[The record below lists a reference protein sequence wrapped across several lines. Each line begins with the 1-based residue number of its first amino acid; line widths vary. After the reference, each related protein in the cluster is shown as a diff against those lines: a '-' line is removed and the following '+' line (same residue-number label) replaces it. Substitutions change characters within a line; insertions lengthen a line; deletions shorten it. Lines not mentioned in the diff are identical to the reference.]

1 MLKTLINA
9 ETGEVV
15 YLDSADKTE
24 DTPASQEVLD
34 TMAEQITTLQ
44 NNDSQLGDQVQGIQ
58 GTVNTLSQTAVTLT
72 GAQTVDGK
80 TLTNSAIK
88 DTFRLEGDTSIG
100 QSLDISFIG
109 GTAQL
114 ATNNGL
120 DILADTNFLVPPS
133 VENPVSYSLAVSN
146 NLITKQQVAEALSN
160 VTGAHFDKWVIMG
173 TPQPVT
179 LDTSLKKITF
189 PTTTRF
195 PSLPPESMEL
205 NQEGN
210 GLIFKKPGLI
220 HVKRNVSLGGSN
232 INNLYYQARI
242 NDQTLEPLQTQAV
255 SISENTMSFSIEFY
269 WQVTANQEFSIWGNC
284 LSGEMSLNYKGV
296 CMLFEYL

>member
-24 DTPASQEVLD
+24 DTPASQEVLE

-44 NNDSQLGDQVQGIQ
+44 NNDSELGDQVQGIQ
-58 GTVNTLSQTAVTLT
+58 GQVNTLSQTAVTLN
-72 GAQTVDGK
+72 GVQTVSGK
-80 TLTNSAIK
+80 ILANTTIK
-88 DTFRLEGDTSIG
+88 DSLHLEGNTTAG
-100 QSLDISFIG
+100 EAFDISFVG

-120 DILADTNFLVPPS
+120 DVLSDTNFLVPPS
-133 VENPVSYSLAVSN
+133 VENPVSYSLAISN

-160 VTGAHFDKWVIMG
+160 VTGSHFDKWVIMG
-173 TPQPVT
+173 VPGDVQLT
-179 LDTSLKKITF
+179 TSLKKIPF
-189 PTTTRF
+189 PITTRF
-195 PSLPPESMEL
+195 PSIPPESMEL
-205 NQEGN
+205 NETGD
-210 GLIFKKPGLI
+210 GIIFKKPGLI

-232 INNLYYQARI
+232 VRNIYYEARI

-255 SISENTMSFSIEFY
+255 SVSENTMSFSIEFY
-269 WQVTANQEFSIWGNC
+269 WQVTMNQEFSIWGNC
-284 LSGEMSLNYKGV
+284 VSGEMPLNYRGV
-296 CMLFEYL
+296 CMFFEYL

>member
-24 DTPASQEVLD
+24 DTPASQEVLE

-80 TLTNSAIK
+80 TLTNSTIK

-120 DILADTNFLVPPS
+120 DILADTNFLVPTS
-133 VENPVSYSLAVSN
+133 VENPASYSLAVSN
-146 NLITKQQVAEALSN
+146 NLMTKQQVAEALSN
-160 VTGAHFDKWVIMG
+160 VTGSHFDKWVIMG
-173 TPQPVT
+173 APEAVQLT
-179 LDTSLKKITF
+179 TSLKKIPF
-189 PTTTRF
+189 PLTTRF
-195 PSLPPESMEL
+195 PSIPPESMEL
-205 NQEGN
+205 NETGD
-210 GLIFKKPGLI
+210 GIIFKKPGLI

>member
-24 DTPASQEVLD
+24 DTPASQEVLE

-58 GTVNTLSQTAVTLT
+58 GVVNTLSQTTVTLN
-72 GAQTVDGK
+72 GAQTVNGK
-80 TLTNSAIK
+80 TLTDTVIK
-88 DTFRLEGDTSIG
+88 DTLHLEGNTTAG
-100 QSLDISFIG
+100 EAFDISFIG
-109 GTAQL
+109 GTAKL

-133 VENPVSYSLAVSN
+133 VENPVAYNLAVSN
-146 NLITKQQVAEALSN
+146 NLMTKQQVAEALSN
-160 VTGAHFDKWVIMG
+160 VAGSHFDKWVIMG
-173 TPQPVT
+173 VPEAVQLT
-179 LDTSLKKITF
+179 TSLKKIPF
-189 PTTTRF
+189 PLTTHF

-205 NQEGN
+205 NETGD
-210 GLIFKKPGLI
+210 GIIFKKPGLI

-232 INNLYYQARI
+232 VRSIYYEARI
-242 NDQTLEPLQTQAV
+242 NDQTLEPLQSQAV
-255 SISENTMSFSIEFY
+255 SVSENTMSFSIEFY
-269 WQVTANQEFSIWGNC
+269 WQVTMDQEFSIWGG
-284 LSGEMSLNYKGV
+284 SIGGDIPLNYKGV
-296 CMLFEYL
+296 CMFVEYL